1 MSVARFFAVLVVL
14 CLAVGCED
22 TRTTQ
27 PAPTPP
33 SVDTTPAGS
42 EFFGGTLVQQ
52 GTNFFTFT
60 VTTAGRV
67 DATLNSLRTTTT
79 MPVNNIAV
87 GLALGVPSADGT
99 SCVVSVSAI
108 VTPSLTAHLTT
119 QAAAGAN
126 CAQIS
131 DVGNLLVPLTF
142 VVRVAHS

>member
-33 SVDTTPAGS
+33 SGDTTPAGS

-79 MPVNNIAV
+79 MPVNDIAL
-87 GLALGVPSADGT
+87 GLGLGVPSADGT

>member
-14 CLAVGCED
+14 CLAVGCSD

-79 MPVNNIAV
+79 MPVNKIAV
-87 GLALGVPSADGT
+87 GLGVGVARADGT
-99 SCVVSVSAI
+99 SCVGSVSGI

-119 QAAAGAN
+119 QALRA
-126 CAQIS
+126 
-131 DVGNLLVPLTF
+131 
-142 VVRVAHS
+142 

>member
-1 MSVARFFAVLVVL
+1 MKVARLFAVLVVL
-14 CLAVGCED
+14 CLAVGCSD
-22 TRTTQ
+22 TRTTT
-27 PAPTPP
+27 PAPIPP
-33 SVDTTPAGS
+33 ALDTTPAGS

-119 QAAAGAN
+119 QAPAGAN

-131 DVGNLLVPLTF
+131 DVGNLVVPLTF
-142 VVRVAHS
+142 VVRVSHS